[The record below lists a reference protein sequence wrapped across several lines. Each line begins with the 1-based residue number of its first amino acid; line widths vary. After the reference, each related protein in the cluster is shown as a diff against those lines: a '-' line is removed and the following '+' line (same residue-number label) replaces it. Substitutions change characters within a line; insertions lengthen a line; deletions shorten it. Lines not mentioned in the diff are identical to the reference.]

1 MRAVA
6 LAVAFLLSA
15 PAAYAQAPTLAEL
28 DRLYAA
34 GQYRDVTQRMF
45 ATRDNAEA
53 RAILGWAQARVQ
65 AAAPHVI
72 AVAYSDLLWQIGEG
86 QGSDDLRGESA
97 LVLVYSILAVGVDGA
112 KCADTGAA
120 DARVRQILSTRQPR
134 LEFARGRPVER
145 RMQIRNSALALEQ
158 STAARR
164 PEDRDICSAG
174 SEEIAR
180 QLETPGTVTRE
191 QPLRPGELR
200 RTVDIEPGPTY
211 RPRFLSPEQWHPR
224 QSEVRA
230 RFARLLDQL
239 VPG

>member
-1 MRAVA
+1 MKA
-6 LAVAFLLSA
+6 LAVLLVLLA
-15 PAAYAQAPTLAEL
+15 LPARAQVPALAEL

-34 GQYRDVTQRMF
+34 GQYREVSQRMF

-86 QGSDDLRGESA
+86 QSNDALREEAG

-112 KCADTGAA
+112 KCADASA
-120 DARVRQILSTRQPR
+120 SDARVRQILSTRQAR
-134 LEFARGRPVER
+134 LDFARGRPADR
-145 RMQIRNSALALEQ
+145 RAHLRNSAVALEQ

-164 PEDRDICSAG
+164 PEDRDICAAG
-174 SEEIAR
+174 EDEIAR
-180 QLETPGTVTRE
+180 QLATPGTVARE
-191 QPLRPGELR
+191 QPLKPGEAR

-211 RPRFLSPEQWHPR
+211 RPRFLGPESWHPR
-224 QSEVRA
+224 QTQVRA
-230 RFARLLDQL
+230 RFARILDQL
-239 VPG
+239 VPA

>member
-1 MRAVA
+1 MRALALLVFLLPAIPAHAQGPA
-6 LAVAFLLSA
+6 LAD
-15 PAAYAQAPTLAEL
+15 L

-45 ATRDNAEA
+45 ATRDNSEA

-65 AAAPHVI
+65 AAAPHLI

-86 QGSDDLRGESA
+86 QSSEALREEST
-97 LVLVYSILAVGVDGA
+97 LVLAYSVLAVGVDGA
-112 KCADTGAA
+112 KCADTSAA
-120 DARVRQILSTRQPR
+120 DARVRQILSTRQNR
-134 LEFARGRPVER
+134 VEFARGRPVER
-145 RMQIRNSALALEQ
+145 RIHIRNSAVSLEQ

-164 PEDRDICSAG
+164 PEDRDICAAG
-174 SEEIAR
+174 SDEIAR
-180 QLETPGTVTRE
+180 QLATPGTVTRE

-211 RPRFLSPEQWHPR
+211 RPRFLSPELWHPR
-224 QSEVRA
+224 QSEVRD
-230 RFARLLDQL
+230 RFARILDQL

>member
-1 MRAVA
+1 MRALA
-6 LAVAFLLSA
+6 LVLLLLA
-15 PAAYAQAPTLAEL
+15 LPARAQSPALAEL

-34 GQYRDVTQRMF
+34 GQYREATQRMF

-65 AAAPHVI
+65 AAAPHLI

-86 QGSDDLRGESA
+86 QNSEALREEST
-97 LVLVYSILAVGVDGA
+97 LVLAYSVLAVGVDGA
-112 KCADTGAA
+112 KCADASA
-120 DARVRQILSTRQPR
+120 PDARVRQILSTRQSR
-134 LEFARGRPVER
+134 VEFARGRPAER
-145 RMQIRNSALALEQ
+145 RAHIRNSAVALEQ

-164 PEDRDICSAG
+164 PEDRDICAAG
-174 SEEIAR
+174 TDEIAR
-180 QLETPGTVTRE
+180 QLKTPGTVTRE

-211 RPRFLSPEQWHPR
+211 RPRFLPPEQWHPR
-224 QSEVRA
+224 QNEVRS
-230 RFARLLDQL
+230 RFARILDQL

>member
-1 MRAVA
+1 MRRA
-6 LAVAFLLSA
+6 LALVLLLLAA
-15 PAAYAQAPTLAEL
+15 PARAQEPALAEL
-28 DRLYAA
+28 DRLYTA
-34 GQYRDVTQRMF
+34 GQYREVTQRMF
-45 ATRDNAEA
+45 AARNNAEA

-86 QGSDDLRGESA
+86 QGSDALRGESA
-97 LVLVYSILAVGVDGA
+97 LVLVYSILIVGVDGA
-112 KCADTGAA
+112 KCADTSAA
-120 DARVRQILSTRQPR
+120 DARVRQILSTRQPQ
-134 LEFARGRPVER
+134 LDFARGRPAEQRV
-145 RMQIRNSALALEQ
+145 QIRNSALALEQ
-158 STAARR
+158 STVARR

-174 SEEIAR
+174 SDEIAR
-180 QLETPGTVTRE
+180 QLATPGTVARE

-211 RPRFLSPEQWHPR
+211 RPRFLSPELWHPR